1 MAMKKLRRV
10 WRACILAS
18 ASWAGEGPWPASD
31 ERQQGE
37 AEQCGGVSS
46 GDASLM

>member
-18 ASWAGEGPWPASD
+18 ASWAGEGPWPGGD
-31 ERQQGE
+31 EKQQGE
-37 AEQCGGVSS
+37 QLGRQLR
-46 GDASLM
+46 DAWLR